1 MSVTNLIDAALFPPI
16 ASTGRLYHL
25 GRSMFS
31 RLRWHLPAALLALV
45 PVLLLSWTVIAVYAA
60 SPSPS
65 GSPGASPSGSPGANL
80 PGDPV
85 KGQQLFGANSCASCH
100 GSSLGGGVGP
110 KLAPIQ
116 KLSGVTDPKDPNYIK
131 TTIHTGRPGTP
142 DGFGA
147 NMPSFPQ
154 LSDKDL
160 SDLAAYILQQQTAP
174 HTLGPVELA
183 RSNVFW
189 VSFGIGVLCLLT
201 YLLARYNMRWIDR
214 RAVARRERER
224 LR

>member
-1 MSVTNLIDAALFPPI
+1 MSVTNLIDRRLFPPF
-16 ASTGRLYHL
+16 ASGVPSGRLYHL

-45 PVLLLSWTVIAVYAA
+45 PVLLLGWTAIAVYAA

-65 GSPGASPSGSPGANL
+65 GSPGAAL
-80 PGDPV
+80 PGDPS
-85 KGQQLFGANSCASCH
+85 KGQQLFSANNCAQCH
-100 GSSLGGGVGP
+100 GSSLAGGIGP

-131 TTIHTGRPGTP
+131 TTIHAGRPGGP
-142 DGFGA
+142 DGFGTA
-147 NMPSFPQ
+147 MPAFPQ
-154 LSDKDL
+154 LSDQDL
-160 SDLAAYILQQQTAP
+160 GDLAAYIVQQQTAP

-189 VSFGIGVLCLLT
+189 VSVGIGVLCLLT

-214 RAVARRERER
+214 RALARRERER